1 MMCCAMCWIFM
12 ASIRCSLISKQPDES
27 AMQLPLMKDYLCTT
41 MSDTTLIDPRAESYA
56 AEYSTAISD
65 LLQEVADYTRNHH
78 PKAHMLSGALQ
89 GGFLR
94 WISLLVQPKR
104 ILELGTFTGFSALC
118 LAEGM
123 APDAVLHT
131 IESRKEEVEKAQAY
145 FNRAPL
151 GKQIILHHGN
161 ALDIIPALQ
170 EEWDLVFIDADKLN
184 YLQYYQLILPRLR
197 PGGIILAD
205 NVLFHGEVLE
215 AEPKGKNARAI
226 QAFNEYLKNDQS
238 VDKIM
243 LTLRD
248 GLFLI
253 RKKM

>member
-1 MMCCAMCWIFM
+1 
-12 ASIRCSLISKQPDES
+12 
-27 AMQLPLMKDYLCTT
+27 MKDYLCIT
-41 MSDTTLIDPRAESYA
+41 MTELNLIAPRAESYA
-56 AEYSTAISD
+56 ADYSTAISV
-65 LLQEVADYTRNHH
+65 LLQEIAQYTELHH
-78 PKAHMLSGALQ
+78 PKAHMLSGPLQ

-94 WISLLVQPKR
+94 WISLLMQPRR

-118 LAEGM
+118 LAEGL
-123 APDAVLHT
+123 APDGVLHT
-131 IESRKEEVEKAQAY
+131 IESRIEEVETAKAY
-145 FNRAPL
+145 FKRAPF

-170 EEWDLVFIDADKLN
+170 EAWDLVFIDADKVN

-215 AEPKGKNARAI
+215 TEPKGKNARAI

-253 RKKM
+253 RKK